1 MSYRDPKVIDDK
13 SGLIIPNAIAA
24 GVANIA
30 KQWGAELGRQRDL
43 NLKNRK
49 EDLANDN
56 RVEDEMAEMK
66 SSLKNAPGAKSL
78 VDSAQEAQYAAIDD
92 LGKVRQELN
101 NRDLSK
107 ARKQELR
114 EEELAIV
121 NGLNGIN
128 TSFPK
133 ITIEKDKAIKLKTNS
148 AATAGLVAA
157 TTPENLAFSYGFH
170 EGAST
175 YSYVPGYR
183 KGGKYIAPSFK
194 LNSGGQTADVAQF
207 NSEDFSTTFEV
218 TQLQPEAASL
228 ITKSLKDKK
237 NNFLP
242 GKLEEAPTMQADVP
256 VFNEN
261 GVKTGTTNTL
271 TTKATPET
279 NNFMNQQADY
289 VMAGIQEAGTP
300 ANRNSIL
307 KHQYAMSD
315 SDIEEL
321 YKQRDYTSDSDIEK
335 GELARAKL
343 RFSIAQNNAS
353 VANLEILNPN
363 APMNEPFAYAK
374 IERSKPA
381 TLPKDK
387 DGTSATERANS
398 QNYIL
403 AQANFDKAVTYPA
416 AAVSVDQKRLTKII
430 DGAGLSVGAS
440 VRFGE
445 MRQLTAVTPDYTN
458 NTLKIAWGT
467 PYYGSGG
474 SQALKQARD
483 LVVAGQGDTMIKL
496 PPSGVEYAASS
507 LVKDRNSV
515 VLDMNKRTVVENLLV
530 NSLQISK
537 TQANNL
543 ATNKIY

>member
-56 RVEDEMAEMK
+56 RVEDEMAAMK
-66 SSLKNAPGAKSL
+66 SSLKNVPGGQKL
-78 VDSAQEAQYAAIDD
+78 VDTAQDVQYAAIDD

-121 NGLNGIN
+121 NGLNGMN
-128 TSFPK
+128 ASFPK

-148 AATAGLVAA
+148 AATAGKVAA

-170 EGAST
+170 EGNST
-175 YSYVPGYR
+175 YSYAPGSR
-183 KGGKYIAPSFK
+183 KNGKYTPPSFQI
-194 LNSGGQTADVAQF
+194 NSGGQTSDLAQF

-218 TQLQPEAASL
+218 TQLQPEAAAL

-242 GKLEEAPTMQADVP
+242 GKLEGAPTMQADVP
-256 VFNEN
+256 VFDEK
-261 GVKTGTTNTL
+261 GVKTGTANTL

-381 TLPKDK
+381 TLPKNK
-387 DGTSATERANS
+387 DGTSATERANL
-398 QNYIL
+398 QNYTL
-403 AQANFDKAVTYPA
+403 AQANFDKAVVYPPQA
-416 AAVSVDQKRLTKII
+416 TDDIQKRLTKII

-445 MRQLTAVTPDYTN
+445 MRQLTEVIPDYTN

-483 LVVAGQGDTMIKL
+483 LVVAGQGGTMVKL
-496 PPSGVEYAASS
+496 PPTGVEYAASS

>member
-24 GVANIA
+24 GVDNIA
-30 KQWGAELGRQRDL
+30 KQWGAELARQRDL
-43 NLKNRK
+43 NLKNRE

-56 RVEDEMAEMK
+56 RVEDEMAAMK
-66 SSLKNAPGAKSL
+66 SSLKNPPGGQKL
-78 VDSAQEAQYAAIDD
+78 VDTAQDVQYAAIDD

-101 NRDLSK
+101 NRDLPA

-114 EEELAIV
+114 EEELAIM
-121 NGLNGIN
+121 NGLNGMN
-128 TSFPK
+128 ASFPK

-148 AATAGLVAA
+148 AATAGKIAA
-157 TTPENLAFSYGFH
+157 TTPDNLAFSYGFH
-170 EGAST
+170 EGTST
-175 YSYVPGYR
+175 YSYVPGSR
-183 KGGKYIAPSFK
+183 KNGKYTPPSFQI
-194 LNSGGQTADVAQF
+194 NSGGQTSDLAQF

-218 TQLQPEAASL
+218 TQLQPEAAAL

-237 NNFLP
+237 NNFLQ
-242 GKLEEAPTMQADVP
+242 GKLEETPTMQADVP
-256 VFNEN
+256 VFNEK

-289 VMAGIQEAGTP
+289 VIAGIQAAGTP

-315 SDIEEL
+315 SDIV
-321 YKQRDYTSDSDIEK
+321 DYTNNGISP
-335 GELARAKL
+335 KL

-353 VANLEILNPN
+353 AAGLEILNPN
-363 APMNEPFAYAK
+363 ASMNEPFAYAK

-381 TLPKDK
+381 TLPKNT

-403 AQANFDKAVTYPA
+403 AQANFDKPVNYPA
-416 AAVSVDQKRLTKII
+416 EATSVVQKRLTDII

-458 NTLKIAWGT
+458 NTLKIAWGA

-474 SQALKQARD
+474 SEALKQARD
-483 LVVAGQGDTMIKL
+483 LVNTGNGDTMVAL
-496 PPSGVEYAASS
+496 PPSMVQYKASS

-515 VLDMNKRTVVENLLV
+515 VLDMNKRSVVENLLV